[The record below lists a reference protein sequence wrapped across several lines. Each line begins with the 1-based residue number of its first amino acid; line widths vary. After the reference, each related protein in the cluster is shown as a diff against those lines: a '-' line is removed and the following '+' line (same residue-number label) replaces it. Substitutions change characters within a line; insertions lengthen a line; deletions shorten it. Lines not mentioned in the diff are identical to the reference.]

1 MDRHCQWR
9 PVVPHWW
16 GCGNERPCECLWHDI
31 RCAHHEAL
39 ADRLACLHL
48 RVCRRS
54 ALGAEVTSTISN
66 GIANPQSF
74 ADEPYILMYG
84 MMCALAAAF
93 MWLMFAT
100 LMELPVSSTHSIAGA
115 IMGFVMVYG
124 GPKAVSFAKRI
135 DTFPFVAGVAPIIAS
150 WFISPGFSGVAAAT
164 LYGTVRC
171 IVLRA
176 DKPVRRAMYFLPVI
190 VGITF
195 FLESFFVLYKG
206 AKARLHWSAGKA
218 AWVSAIVGC
227 CASIVTTALLPFLS
241 RRVRWLWERRQR
253 DGMSAAEAPGCVKES
268 PEPVPETLVREPA
281 MCPMTSPLQRV
292 VQMGVRV
299 RVRVRVRSTVLLP
312 TRQAA
317 DVWARRASVPT
328 WSTKG
333 STAQRC
339 TTVAWSMYSG
349 TCRCSPLCA
358 RRLPTERT
366 T

>member
-1 MDRHCQWR
+1 MLSPPTSSGAH
-9 PVVPHWW
+9 PLPHW
-16 GCGNERPCECLWHDI
+16 
-31 RCAHHEAL
+31 AAL
-39 ADRLACLHL
+39 ANQARQAILASTTDSIKASRAAVSTQEQPPAIMPSPYLWIVIASGVLSFLTGGGVGMNDLANAFGTTYGARIMKLWQIVLLASICEF
-48 RVCRRS
+48 VGAV

-281 MCPMTSPLQRV
+281 MCPMTSPPPES
-292 VQMGVRV
+292 G
-299 RVRVRVRSTVLLP
+299 
-312 TRQAA
+312 A
-317 DVWARRASVPT
+317 D
-328 WSTKG
+328 G
-333 STAQRC
+333 
-339 TTVAWSMYSG
+339 G
-349 TCRCSPLCA
+349 GIL
-358 RRLPTERT
+358 
-366 T
+366 